1 MGEREGRGRDGVGSP
16 RGRTLAIPATRQ
28 GPPAA
33 WPAAAS
39 RGLGSPCSPRSPP
52 PGRPQSFLQA
62 QGDGRPTLPG
72 PRARCFAFAS
82 FTPISPSYP
91 DSLALPPES
100 FPWPPALSGRCQ
112 PHLRAERSSFLARFA
127 VCNPAFRVCG
137 SCRPLRAGADPTQGY
152 DFVCFAL
159 CGAPNSRFDIYV
171 VIFQSL
177 PVSWAQ
183 KNNFYFKKNVTYSPS
198 SIET

>member
-16 RGRTLAIPATRQ
+16 RGRTLAISATRQ
-28 GPPAA
+28 GLAAPSPPPPAA
-33 WPAAAS
+33 RPAAAS

-82 FTPISPSYP
+82 FTRISPSYP

-112 PHLRAERSSFLARFA
+112 PHLRAGAQFFPRGAWRLATPPSAFA
-127 VCNPAFRVCG
+127 VHAGLCG
-137 SCRPLRAGADPTQGY
+137 LALTPPRATTS
-152 DFVCFAL
+152 FAL
-159 CGAPNSRFDIYV
+159 LSV
-171 VIFQSL
+171 V
-177 PVSWAQ
+177 PP
-183 KNNFYFKKNVTYSPS
+183 THG
-198 SIET
+198 SISML

>member
-1 MGEREGRGRDGVGSP
+1 MQLNSGPWEERLGETGEGRWLRGRARGQREGRSRKP
-16 RGRTLAIPATRQ
+16 ERTHPSYPCHPA
-28 GPPAA
+28 GPCSPPAA
-33 WPAAAS
+33 RPAAAS

-112 PHLRAERSSFLARFA
+112 PHLRAERSSFLAASRFA
-127 VCNPAFRVCG
+127 TPPSAFAVHAGLCG
-137 SCRPLRAGADPTQGY
+137 LAPTPPRATTS
-152 DFVCFAL
+152 FAL
-159 CGAPNSRFDIYV
+159 LSV
-171 VIFQSL
+171 V
-177 PVSWAQ
+177 PP
-183 KNNFYFKKNVTYSPS
+183 THG
-198 SIET
+198 SISML